1 MDFPGIFSSGW
12 IAKAVNRGRF
22 LDSLSTNS
30 GNWKRVDIFV
40 CLEMRGPQNLLGR
53 SSNSASWFWFLEG
66 FYVGNRQQKVD
77 FHPWVCRQ
85 NHFLQRFMGTRTS
98 SPKSTPLIFSW
109 NWEGHHPEIE
119 TEDHLNVVFGD
130 LNGTSEPTVGSL
142 CPPST
147 ESTGIT
153 QKLCHLFMK
162 EFWLTSWPGKNSV
175 LATTEF
181 WKPQLVRD
189 FFHQSY
195 NQPMHGFF
203 WYPWKL
209 HHFPFIA
216 GLVVRLYYSTKVYSS
231 ILGVWSFV
239 SDIWVGECL

>member
-85 NHFLQRFMGTRTS
+85 NHFLHRFMGTRTS
-98 SPKSTPLIFSW
+98 SPKSTPLIFSC

-119 TEDHLNVVFGD
+119 TADHLNVVFGD

-147 ESTGIT
+147 ESTEFT

-162 EFWLTSWPGKNSV
+162 EFWNQLTWQKFRDCYYRVLKTSACPGFLPTTRISNQCMVFFGILESCTSV
-175 LATTEF
+175 
-181 WKPQLVRD
+181 P
-189 FFHQSY
+189 S
-195 NQPMHGFF
+195 
-203 WYPWKL
+203 
-209 HHFPFIA
+209 
-216 GLVVRLYYSTKVYSS
+216 
-231 ILGVWSFV
+231 
-239 SDIWVGECL
+239 